1 MQWGPFLLLDL
12 LFWVINIP
20 MKYIQKQCKNP
31 FKSTAVTFDLCLNL
45 WQQSS
50 VKSVR
55 CMKKCFFFFLC
66 RMTFEVSNKNMQLGT
81 SSSFTALIKKI
92 IILYLF
98 LVCSIVYFFS
108 FSDWYFINSLFMAAL
123 AALISWFYII
133 AI

>member
-20 MKYIQKQCKNP
+20 MKYIQKQCRNP

-55 CMKKCFFFFLC
+55 CMKKWGFFFLC

-81 SSSFTALIKKI
+81 SSSFTALIKKNYNSVSFFG
-92 IILYLF
+92 LQY
-98 LVCSIVYFFS
+98 SIYFFP
-108 FSDWYFINSLFMAAL
+108 FLTDISLIHCL
-123 AALISWFYII
+123 WLL
-133 AI
+133 